1 MSKYIRKY
9 NDSSLYGIDM
19 SRETELGSVSLL
31 NNSPKFDGVNV
42 ILDFKQCNCEIGDII
57 VIDKLENKAKI
68 LKEDTYNADSFDHT
82 RYHLGNAVYFGFN
95 GRKALFLDKTAAA
108 SATWAAPNQYILSGF
123 DLSKSGSF
131 TYSAVAYSESNSSN
145 YPTQSN
151 ITIEWS
157 AGATI
162 DSIIT
167 AWKNKTNASG
177 YKVVASNF
185 SVVKINESSIGVAV
199 TTISTGLFTINS
211 SSGGGSSVTVHDC
224 SEDVMISDV
233 VLGKTHRSFQGSTLA
248 SLFPD
253 ANLIPVTSANYTKIG
268 HNNTYMCG
276 ANLERFLTYC
286 TTNGAKTFVA
296 KGTNSWPMSKE
307 TFDNLIFSAD
317 AEQIAL
323 YDSYNGDYKLY
334 IADHMTDNTVMKG
347 VCFMSYKK
355 NIEHAKKLA
364 KIMFKDYFGN
374 WSPVY
379 PAAYNAVKASDEF
392 FEKHL
397 IGAWDISVIMEDS
410 MLKALNKVISKL
422 KGNILSNS
430 SYYWCSSE
438 YSSYSAWNFHGYSG
452 TLYHYIKFNSLGVR
466 SALAFNFES

>member
-9 NDSSLYGIDM
+9 NDASLYGIDL

-57 VIDKLENKAKI
+57 VFDKLENKAKI

-95 GRKALFLDKTAAA
+95 GSKGLFLDKTAAA
-108 SATWAAPNQYILSGF
+108 SANWAAPNQYILSGF
-123 DLSKSGSF
+123 DLSQSGSF
-131 TYSAVAYSESNSSN
+131 TYTAVAYSESNSST

-151 ITIEWS
+151 ITIEWN

-162 DSIIT
+162 DSIVS
-167 AWKNKTNASG
+167 AWKNKTNADG
-177 YKVVASNF
+177 NKVVASNF

-211 SSGGGSSVTVHDC
+211 STGGGSSITVHDC
-224 SEDVMISDV
+224 SEDVMIGDT
-233 VLGKTHRSFQGSTLA
+233 VLNKVHRSFQGSVLS

-253 ANLIPVTSANYTKIG
+253 ENFIPATSANFTKIG
-268 HNNTYMCG
+268 HNNTYKCG
-276 ANLERFLTYC
+276 VNFDRFLTYC
-286 TTNGAKTFVA
+286 TANGAKTFI
-296 KGTNSWPMSKE
+296 KLGTDSYPMNRE
-307 TFDNLIFSAD
+307 AFDNLIFSND

-323 YDSYNGDYKLY
+323 YDLYKGNYESY

-347 VCFMSYKK
+347 VCHLSYER
-355 NIEHAKKLA
+355 NAEHAKRLA
-364 KIMFKDYFGN
+364 EIMFKDYYGN
-374 WSPVY
+374 WAPAY

-397 IGAWDISVIMEDS
+397 VGAWDISVIMENS

-430 SYYWCSSE
+430 SYYWCASE
-438 YSSYSAWNFHGYSG
+438 YYSYFAWNFYGSYG
-452 TLYHYIKFNSLGVR
+452 TLGYNYEFSSLGVR